1 MPWRVILLLAS
12 MPFMVHARDLSLE
25 ETRRIEERFVRTQ
38 KSTHTLRAD
47 FEQTIRF
54 PGMRTPVV
62 SRGEF
67 LYRAPDDIRINF
79 TDPAGDYLLL
89 SGDTL
94 EIARGGKAP
103 VRKPSTHLS
112 AKALVALRNVLRG
125 TPEDTDGRMER
136 KISSADGG
144 FTVSITPVVRSA
156 RMPEKIENRVDADS
170 LMLQTMTITL
180 PHGGF
185 MEFRFSR
192 SRRDVPVDGDL
203 FNMKS

>member
-1 MPWRVILLLAS
+1 MILRGVLLLILTSLAL
-12 MPFMVHARDLSLE
+12 HARDLSPE
-25 ETRRIEERFVRTQ
+25 ETRRVEERFVRAQ
-38 KSTHTLRAD
+38 KATHTLRAD
-47 FEQTIRF
+47 FEQTIRL

-67 LYRAPDDIRINF
+67 LYRAPDDLRVSF
-79 TDPAGDYLLL
+79 TEPLGDYLLL

-94 EIARGGKAP
+94 EIARGGKSP
-103 VRKPSTHLS
+103 VKKPSTDLS

-125 TPEDTDGRMER
+125 TPENTEGQMDR
-136 KISSADGG
+136 KITSSAGE

-170 LMLQTMTITL
+170 LMLRTMTITL
-180 PHGGF
+180 PRGGF
-185 MEFRFSR
+185 MEFRFAR
-192 SRRDVPVDGDL
+192 PRKDAPIDAGL